1 MGDKSKGD
9 NDVSYIDKAIDITV
23 KVGMLLLIIG
33 VCFKIIRPFIS
44 IILWSIIIAVVF
56 NPLFM
61 RVSKMLGGRKKLTS
75 LLFILTFFVAIGVPG
90 YFLGDSMYEG
100 IRDFSRN
107 IDNKTLN
114 IPPPPPKIEEWPFV
128 GGTISGI
135 WQMASDNFE
144 SAVKKYGPQ
153 ILAVSKK
160 ILNILMGAGIGIVQF
175 ILSVILAGILM
186 ASAKDAANV
195 SKNIFRKL
203 VGNRAEEFYEIS
215 ILTIQNVFKN
225 ILGLAVL
232 QSLLCGIIFILTG
245 IPYAGLWTLLVL
257 LLSIIQIGPG
267 PVTIPVIVYFF
278 SALPLF
284 SAVVWTILLI
294 MATLVDNVLKP
305 FVIGKGSP
313 VPGLVIFLGAIGG
326 MMAFGFLGF
335 FIGASVLS
343 LGYRLYS
350 VWLETVR

>member
-1 MGDKSKGD
+1 MEDKGKAD
-9 NDVSYIDKAIDITV
+9 NDGSYIDKAIDITV

-33 VCFKIIRPFIS
+33 ACFQIIRPFIS

-56 NPLFM
+56 NPLFVK
-61 RVSKMLGGRKKLTS
+61 VSKKLGDRKKLTS
-75 LLFILTFFVAIGVPG
+75 LLFILTFFVIIGVPG
-90 YFLGDSMYEG
+90 YFLGDSMYDG

-114 IPPPPPKIEEWPFV
+114 IPPPPPKIEDWPLV

-144 SAVKKYGPQ
+144 SAVKKYGSK
-153 ILAVSKK
+153 IMGISKK
-160 ILNILMGAGIGIVQF
+160 ILNILMGAGIGIFQF

-186 ASAKDAANV
+186 ASAKDAATV
-195 SKNIFRKL
+195 SRNIFLRL
-203 VGNRAEEFYEIS
+203 VGNRAGEFSEIS
-215 ILTIQNVFKN
+215 QLTIQNVVKN

-232 QSLLCGIIFILTG
+232 QSLLCGIIFILAG
-245 IPYAGLWTLLVL
+245 VPYAGLWTLLVL

-278 SALPLF
+278 STLTLV

-294 MATLVDNVLKP
+294 MATIVDNVLKP
-305 FVIGKGSP
+305 FVIGKGTP

-335 FIGASVLS
+335 FLGAIILS
-343 LGYRLYS
+343 LGYRLFT
-350 VWLETVR
+350 VWLNITK